1 MKQVVADASFCGA
14 WILEDEF
21 SEKAEQLLSL
31 IIKGTVELVIPSLWH
46 YEMNNLIRSA
56 HSRGRLS
63 EEDAREAL
71 ETLNQLPFTLEDLP
85 EGPAR
90 KRVLHLALQFDLS
103 SYDAAYLELAD
114 RHKIPLHTA
123 DTKLQAAA
131 KQLGLLPRC
140 V

>member
-1 MKQVVADASFCGA
+1 MKQAVADASFCGG
-14 WILEDEF
+14 WILSDEI
-21 SEKAEQLLSL
+21 SDKAEHLLSQ
-31 IIKGTVELVIPSLWH
+31 IVKGSLELAVPSLWH

-56 HSRGRLS
+56 HRRKRLS
-63 EEDAREAL
+63 EENAREAVDA
-71 ETLNQLPFTLEDLP
+71 LNQVPLSVEDLP

-90 KRVLHLALQFDLS
+90 KRILHLALQFDLS

-131 KQLGLLPRC
+131 KQLGLLPK
-140 V
+140 

>member
-1 MKQVVADASFCGA
+1 MKQVVADASICGA
-14 WILEDEF
+14 WILEDES

-56 HSRGRLS
+56 HRRKRLS
-63 EEDAREAL
+63 EENAREAL
-71 ETLNQLPFTLEDLP
+71 EALNQVPLSLEDLP

-90 KRVLHLALQFDLS
+90 KRILHLALQFDLS

-114 RHKIPLHTA
+114 RHKIPLLTA

-131 KQLGLLPRC
+131 KQLGLLPK
-140 V
+140 